1 MSSQRLLMFNWAQ
14 LREGINRVCYN
25 VNAGALRDRLWE
37 LRRVWLKFAIQ
48 KGFDNYHIPCG
59 HWNLD
64 CYKNVCSLIL
74 KIKSKKIGNTF
85 IVCGR

>member
-1 MSSQRLLMFNWAQ
+1 MFNWAQ

-25 VNAGALRDRLWE
+25 VNAGALGDRLWE

-48 KGFDNYHIPCG
+48 KRFDNCRISCG

-64 CYKNVCSLIL
+64 CYKNVCSLKL
-74 KIKSKKIGNTF
+74 KNRQHFYSLWQIAGDTCINK
-85 IVCGR
+85 

>member
-25 VNAGALRDRLWE
+25 VNAGALGDRLWE

-48 KGFDNYHIPCG
+48 KRFDNCDIPCG

-64 CYKNVCSLIL
+64 CYKNVYSL
-74 KIKSKKIGNTF
+74 KKKIIKKSATLS
-85 IVCGR
+85 

>member
-37 LRRVWLKFAIQ
+37 LRRVWLKFAIE
-48 KGFDNYHIPCG
+48 KSFDNCRIRV
-59 HWNLD
+59 D
-64 CYKNVCSLIL
+64 
-74 KIKSKKIGNTF
+74 IGIWIAIRMF
-85 IVCGR
+85 AL